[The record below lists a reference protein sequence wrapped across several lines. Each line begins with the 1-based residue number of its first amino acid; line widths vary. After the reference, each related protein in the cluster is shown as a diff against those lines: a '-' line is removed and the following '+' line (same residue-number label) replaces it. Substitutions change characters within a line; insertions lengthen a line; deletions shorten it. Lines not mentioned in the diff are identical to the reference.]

1 MFCKNCG
8 AEIADNAVFCP
19 KCGSKVSPQAGPANF
34 AGLRKVVI
42 RILWEATRISR
53 REARHRAR

>member
-8 AEIADNAVFCP
+8 AEIADNAVFLRP
-19 KCGSKVSPQAGPANF
+19 ARLILQGRIRSPMDR
-34 AGLRKVVI
+34 LRKVVI